1 MFSLQL
7 QHHSASLSAQ
17 TPRVSGPSLRF
28 ANMDAAPSL
37 SQLVESIVVLM
48 DRYTIQMGMVMAV
61 VSLLP
66 FIFRVCFS
74 NVVRRSQAGPH
85 APPAAMA
92 PTTAHQPMMEAL
104 PDLLQKEP
112 QQALPGALRGVL
124 PALLQET
131 MAPSALPETLKEVLP
146 DLLKETLAA
155 RDQGSGDHSADASSV
170 TLAVNTV
177 KEVVNEALETKW
189 KMLRQNIQVDTEQA
203 LKKIHDANVKQ
214 QGDKHKDLHQAME
227 AHKQQL
233 DVLGQ
238 TVNQAGKTEQ
248 VRFQTLD
255 GAVRGRVEVMETN
268 VKARIDLMN
277 NDLNDKIT
285 SVDTANARM
294 EVYMAKLEGLVAKLE
309 GLPKKLSDMLDM
321 GKLEAAVVK
330 LEALPKKLAD
340 ATERI
345 EVKTEQVRD
354 RANSVQQDVNKLLG
368 EVQQSARDQAGLT
381 RRNTAAM
388 ESLQSAVAS
397 MGAAL
402 GQPPLDSLGMK
413 ELVDLTKDIGAQT
426 ASIAEAMAELNKE
439 VRERGATTAG
449 KHSSQQV
456 PMQMPDPLQQTGG
469 MMNQA
474 SPSMP
479 AVIDLSSRIPARPQS
494 RNVTWAT
501 VTLSS
506 GKQVLV
512 PEDDVLGLQ
521 PGPFMNMR

>member
-1 MFSLQL
+1 M
-7 QHHSASLSAQ
+7 
-17 TPRVSGPSLRF
+17 
-28 ANMDAAPSL
+28 
-37 SQLVESIVVLM
+37 
-48 DRYTIQMGMVMAV
+48 
-61 VSLLP
+61 
-66 FIFRVCFS
+66 
-74 NVVRRSQAGPH
+74 
-85 APPAAMA
+85 
-92 PTTAHQPMMEAL
+92 
-104 PDLLQKEP
+104 
-112 QQALPGALRGVL
+112 
-124 PALLQET
+124 
-131 MAPSALPETLKEVLP
+131 
-146 DLLKETLAA
+146 
-155 RDQGSGDHSADASSV
+155 

-340 ATERI
+340 ATERS

-479 AVIDLSSRIPARPQS
+479 AVIDLSSRIPARPS
-494 RNVTWAT
+494 HVM
-501 VTLSS
+501 L
-506 GKQVLV
+506 
-512 PEDDVLGLQ
+512 PGLL
-521 PGPFMNMR
+521 

>member
-1 MFSLQL
+1 
-7 QHHSASLSAQ
+7 
-17 TPRVSGPSLRF
+17 
-28 ANMDAAPSL
+28 MDAALSL
-37 SQLVESIVVLM
+37 SQLVESIVVLL

-74 NVVRRSQAGPH
+74 NVVRRSQAGPR
-85 APPAAMA
+85 APPAATA
-92 PTTAHQPMMEAL
+92 PATAHQAMMEAL
-104 PDLLQKEP
+104 PDLLQREL

-131 MAPSALPETLKEVLP
+131 MDARDSKVSPSALPETLKEVLP

-170 TLAVNTV
+170 TLAVDTV

-189 KMLRQNIQVDTEQA
+189 KMLRQNIQVDTEQS

-227 AHKQQL
+227 SLKQQL

-255 GAVRGRVEVMETN
+255 GALHGRVEVMETN

-340 ATERI
+340 AAERI

-368 EVQQSARDQAGLT
+368 
-381 RRNTAAM
+381 
-388 ESLQSAVAS
+388 
-397 MGAAL
+397 GA
-402 GQPPLDSLGMK
+402 
-413 ELVDLTKDIGAQT
+413 
-426 ASIAEAMAELNKE
+426 
-439 VRERGATTAG
+439 
-449 KHSSQQV
+449 
-456 PMQMPDPLQQTGG
+456 
-469 MMNQA
+469 NQA
-474 SPSMP
+474 
-479 AVIDLSSRIPARPQS
+479 
-494 RNVTWAT
+494 
-501 VTLSS
+501 
-506 GKQVLV
+506 
-512 PEDDVLGLQ
+512 
-521 PGPFMNMR
+521 

>member
-1 MFSLQL
+1 
-7 QHHSASLSAQ
+7 
-17 TPRVSGPSLRF
+17 
-28 ANMDAAPSL
+28 MDAAPSL
-37 SQLVESIVVLM
+37 SQLVESIVVLL

-74 NVVRRSQAGPH
+74 NVVRRSQAGLH
-85 APPAAMA
+85 APPAATA
-92 PTTAHQPMMEAL
+92 PATAHQAMMEAL
-104 PDLLQKEP
+104 PDLLQKEL

-131 MAPSALPETLKEVLP
+131 MDARDSKASPSALPETLKEVLP

-170 TLAVNTV
+170 TLAVDTV

-189 KMLRQNIQVDTEQA
+189 KMLRQNVQVDTEQS

-227 AHKQQL
+227 SLKQQL

-255 GAVRGRVEVMETN
+255 GALRGRVEVMETN

-309 GLPKKLSDMLDM
+309 GLPKKLNDMLDM

-449 KHSSQQV
+449 KHPSQQM